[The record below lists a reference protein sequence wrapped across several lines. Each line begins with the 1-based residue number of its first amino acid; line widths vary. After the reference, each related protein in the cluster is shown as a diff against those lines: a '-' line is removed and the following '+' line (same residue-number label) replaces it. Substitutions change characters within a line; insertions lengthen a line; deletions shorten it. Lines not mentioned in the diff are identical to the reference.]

1 MLEVAAAAAAT
12 VNEASLK
19 GILRN
24 GGAVK
29 AYRTL
34 CGSEKNTLRQWRFS
48 AYVRFQVLFYIALF
62 YYWI

>member
-1 MLEVAAAAAAT
+1 MLEVASAAAAT

-29 AYRTL
+29 AYRTS
-34 CGSEKNTLRQWRFS
+34 CGGEKNTAAVALFRLRQMS
-48 AYVRFQVLFYIALF
+48 VAS
-62 YYWI
+62 

>member
-1 MLEVAAAAAAT
+1 MLEFAAAAAAT

-29 AYRTL
+29 AYRTS
-34 CGSEKNTLRQWRFS
+34 CGGEKNTLRQ
-48 AYVRFQVLFYIALF
+48 
-62 YYWI
+62 

>member
-1 MLEVAAAAAAT
+1 MLEVVAAAAAAT

-29 AYRTL
+29 A
-34 CGSEKNTLRQWRFS
+34 
-48 AYVRFQVLFYIALF
+48 
-62 YYWI
+62 

>member
-1 MLEVAAAAAAT
+1 MLEVVAAAAAAT

-29 AYRTL
+29 AYRML
-34 CGSEKNTLRQWRFS
+34 CEGERNTDLFF
-48 AYVRFQVLFYIALF
+48 AYVRFQTGVELFYRRAT
-62 YYWI
+62 